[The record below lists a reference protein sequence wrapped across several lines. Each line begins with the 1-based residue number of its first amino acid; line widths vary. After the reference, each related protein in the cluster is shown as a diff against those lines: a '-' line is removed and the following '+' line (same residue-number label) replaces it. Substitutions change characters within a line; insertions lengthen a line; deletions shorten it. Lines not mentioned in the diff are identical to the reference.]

1 MSDNP
6 SAVRPSG
13 EQHGA
18 DPEDL
23 EGVDI
28 EEQFEVEV
36 PDGD

>member
-6 SAVRPSG
+6 NAVRPSG
-13 EQHGA
+13 EHGA

-36 PDGD
+36 QDD